1 MGLFQEEDFRGS
13 EAKPA
18 DLKKIHKPVPVK
30 RAAGMK
36 VGRSRRTEEKAHLW
50 LGDSNPGRR
59 DNSTKIAK

>member
-36 VGRSRRTEEKAHLW
+36 AGRSRRTEKKHTY
-50 LGDSNPGRR
+50 G
-59 DNSTKIAK
+59 